1 MKGAKSG
8 CVGPIENLAV
18 VQAKDDVWIRIVAI
32 QTVVNILEENLGGKV
47 NRSWWLHLWSESRGE
62 LGGCHV
68 S

>member
-1 MKGAKSG
+1 MD
-8 CVGPIENLAV
+8 VWGPIENLAV

-32 QTVVNILEENLGGKV
+32 QTVVSILEENLGGKI
-47 NRSWWLHLWSESRGE
+47 NSSWWLHLWSESRGE